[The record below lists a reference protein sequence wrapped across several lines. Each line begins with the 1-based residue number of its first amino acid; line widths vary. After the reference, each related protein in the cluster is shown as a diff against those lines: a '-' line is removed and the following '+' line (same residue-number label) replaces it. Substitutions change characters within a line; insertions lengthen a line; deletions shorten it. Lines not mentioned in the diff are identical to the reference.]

1 MERLGGGVD
10 IGLVKRAHRVP
21 TDLSD
26 ESHLQNKDL
35 GNLLISLSAFNI
47 QIMICCNQRVAFCSC
62 AASLTKT

>member
-10 IGLVKRAHRVP
+10 IGLVKRAHRVH

-35 GNLLISLSAFNI
+35 GNLLIWLSAFNI
-47 QIMICCNQRVAFCSC
+47 QNNDLLQSACCFLFMCSFFN
-62 AASLTKT
+62 